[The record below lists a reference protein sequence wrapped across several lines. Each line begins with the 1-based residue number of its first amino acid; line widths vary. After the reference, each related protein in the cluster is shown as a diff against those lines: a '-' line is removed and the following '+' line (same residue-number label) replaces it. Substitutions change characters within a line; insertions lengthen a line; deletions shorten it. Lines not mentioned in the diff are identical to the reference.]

1 MTRETRKRELE
12 IGIGLVLYL
21 LAFLISM
28 QAKMKSKAEM
38 LLFLLP
44 YIVSAIS
51 IYKEQ
56 AEKFLKKQFLDENLL
71 MIIATVGAFFVG
83 RYKEAVAAM
92 LFYQVGKFVEEI
104 SLSRT
109 KKSIAKFIDIRPEYA
124 NLKIGNTEKIVPP
137 QELNLRQTIVL
148 HPGDKIPVDAVVT
161 SGTGTVDM
169 KALTGE
175 PVTVRIGDRLF
186 SGSINLNSVL
196 EARVEKLY
204 NDSTAAK
211 IMRLVESANE
221 NKSESVHFVDKFTK
235 YYTPI
240 VILIALLTVILP
252 PMMFVEAK
260 AEWIYRGLIIL
271 VAACPCGLM
280 VSIPLAF
287 LGGIGSASK
296 QGVLIKSGAVLEDL
310 IRVDT
315 YVFDKTGT
323 LTEGVFHV
331 KDIVPYKFEKER
343 LLELA
348 ASAESYS
355 KHPVALSLAE
365 AYGKPA
371 ESTRIKDVKE
381 EPGYGVHAFVD
392 GLEVYAGNT
401 RLMNRE
407 GILYA
412 QTEKDGTAVHVA
424 VDGKY
429 AGYILIADT
438 IRKDTGKLMRWMRK
452 KNMGTVMLTGDN
464 ERTAEKVAAELKIE
478 MGGLGADAAL
488 EAADIILMEDEPSKI
503 INAVRIAKGTIRS
516 VRENVLFA
524 IGMKVFLVILAF
536 FGLVTMQSA
545 IIADMVVM
553 VINILN
559 SFWMMKYPESGV

>member
-92 LFYQVGKFVEEI
+92 LFYQVGKLVEEI

-175 PVTVRIGDRLF
+175 PDPVTVRIGDRLF

-331 KDIVPYKFEKER
+331 KDC
-343 LLELA
+343 
-348 ASAESYS
+348 
-355 KHPVALSLAE
+355 
-365 AYGKPA
+365 
-371 ESTRIKDVKE
+371 
-381 EPGYGVHAFVD
+381 
-392 GLEVYAGNT
+392 
-401 RLMNRE
+401 
-407 GILYA
+407 
-412 QTEKDGTAVHVA
+412 
-424 VDGKY
+424 
-429 AGYILIADT
+429 
-438 IRKDTGKLMRWMRK
+438 
-452 KNMGTVMLTGDN
+452 
-464 ERTAEKVAAELKIE
+464 
-478 MGGLGADAAL
+478 
-488 EAADIILMEDEPSKI
+488 
-503 INAVRIAKGTIRS
+503 S
-516 VRENVLFA
+516 V
-524 IGMKVFLVILAF
+524 
-536 FGLVTMQSA
+536 
-545 IIADMVVM
+545 
-553 VINILN
+553 
-559 SFWMMKYPESGV
+559 

>member
-92 LFYQVGKFVEEI
+92 LFYQVGKLVEEI

-175 PVTVRIGDRLF
+175 PDPVTVRIGDRLF

-280 VSIPLAF
+280 VSIPL
-287 LGGIGSASK
+287 
-296 QGVLIKSGAVLEDL
+296 
-310 IRVDT
+310 
-315 YVFDKTGT
+315 
-323 LTEGVFHV
+323 
-331 KDIVPYKFEKER
+331 
-343 LLELA
+343 
-348 ASAESYS
+348 
-355 KHPVALSLAE
+355 
-365 AYGKPA
+365 
-371 ESTRIKDVKE
+371 
-381 EPGYGVHAFVD
+381 
-392 GLEVYAGNT
+392 
-401 RLMNRE
+401 
-407 GILYA
+407 
-412 QTEKDGTAVHVA
+412 
-424 VDGKY
+424 
-429 AGYILIADT
+429 
-438 IRKDTGKLMRWMRK
+438 
-452 KNMGTVMLTGDN
+452 
-464 ERTAEKVAAELKIE
+464 
-478 MGGLGADAAL
+478 
-488 EAADIILMEDEPSKI
+488 MEDEPSKI

>member
-83 RYKEAVAAM
+83 RYKKAVAAM
-92 LFYQVGKFVEEI
+92 LFYQVGKLVEEI
-104 SLSRT
+104 SLSRR

-175 PVTVRIGDRLF
+175 PDPVTVRIGDRLF

-240 VILIALLTVILP
+240 VILIAL
-252 PMMFVEAK
+252 
-260 AEWIYRGLIIL
+260 
-271 VAACPCGLM
+271 
-280 VSIPLAF
+280 
-287 LGGIGSASK
+287 
-296 QGVLIKSGAVLEDL
+296 
-310 IRVDT
+310 
-315 YVFDKTGT
+315 
-323 LTEGVFHV
+323 
-331 KDIVPYKFEKER
+331 
-343 LLELA
+343 
-348 ASAESYS
+348 
-355 KHPVALSLAE
+355 
-365 AYGKPA
+365 
-371 ESTRIKDVKE
+371 
-381 EPGYGVHAFVD
+381 
-392 GLEVYAGNT
+392 
-401 RLMNRE
+401 
-407 GILYA
+407 
-412 QTEKDGTAVHVA
+412 
-424 VDGKY
+424 
-429 AGYILIADT
+429 
-438 IRKDTGKLMRWMRK
+438 
-452 KNMGTVMLTGDN
+452 
-464 ERTAEKVAAELKIE
+464 
-478 MGGLGADAAL
+478 
-488 EAADIILMEDEPSKI
+488 
-503 INAVRIAKGTIRS
+503 
-516 VRENVLFA
+516 
-524 IGMKVFLVILAF
+524 
-536 FGLVTMQSA
+536 
-545 IIADMVVM
+545 
-553 VINILN
+553 
-559 SFWMMKYPESGV
+559 

>member
-71 MIIATVGAFFVG
+71 MIIATVGAFFV
-83 RYKEAVAAM
+83 
-92 LFYQVGKFVEEI
+92 EI

-175 PVTVRIGDRLF
+175 PDPVTVRIGDRLF

-211 IMRLVESANE
+211 IMRLVE
-221 NKSESVHFVDKFTK
+221 
-235 YYTPI
+235 
-240 VILIALLTVILP
+240 
-252 PMMFVEAK
+252 
-260 AEWIYRGLIIL
+260 
-271 VAACPCGLM
+271 
-280 VSIPLAF
+280 
-287 LGGIGSASK
+287 
-296 QGVLIKSGAVLEDL
+296 
-310 IRVDT
+310 
-315 YVFDKTGT
+315 
-323 LTEGVFHV
+323 
-331 KDIVPYKFEKER
+331 
-343 LLELA
+343 
-348 ASAESYS
+348 
-355 KHPVALSLAE
+355 
-365 AYGKPA
+365 
-371 ESTRIKDVKE
+371 
-381 EPGYGVHAFVD
+381 
-392 GLEVYAGNT
+392 
-401 RLMNRE
+401 
-407 GILYA
+407 
-412 QTEKDGTAVHVA
+412 
-424 VDGKY
+424 
-429 AGYILIADT
+429 
-438 IRKDTGKLMRWMRK
+438 
-452 KNMGTVMLTGDN
+452 
-464 ERTAEKVAAELKIE
+464 ERTFC
-478 MGGLGADAAL
+478 
-488 EAADIILMEDEPSKI
+488 
-503 INAVRIAKGTIRS
+503 R
-516 VRENVLFA
+516 
-524 IGMKVFLVILAF
+524 
-536 FGLVTMQSA
+536 
-545 IIADMVVM
+545 
-553 VINILN
+553 
-559 SFWMMKYPESGV
+559 